1 MNWEVGVILF
11 FKLPRLLKFMS
22 SGVMKPTE
30 NIMKNG
36 NGKYDINTMYFSERR
51 MEGKCMM

>member
-1 MNWEVGVILF
+1 MNWEVGFIPF

-22 SGVMKPTE
+22 SGVMKPIE

-36 NGKYDINTMYFSERR
+36 NGKYDIKYKVICEQGMPF
-51 MEGKCMM
+51 